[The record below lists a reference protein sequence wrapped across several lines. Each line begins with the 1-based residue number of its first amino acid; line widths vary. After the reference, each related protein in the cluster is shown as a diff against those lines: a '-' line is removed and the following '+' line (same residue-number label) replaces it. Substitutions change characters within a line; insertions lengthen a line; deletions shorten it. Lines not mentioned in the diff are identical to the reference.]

1 MKKLTFSLCAML
13 MSLCLVGCAD
23 PTLSD
28 YVEALQE
35 QAPMDAGNGLVVT
48 GVSMANGFVQLDM
61 NYDESDMRL
70 DDAESIEA
78 LQMAAEDLKN
88 GYLGDAEMKDMFVAC
103 AKENY
108 GFRINLTGAQSGKS
122 ATLVEVSSDELKTK
136 FPPAE

>member
-1 MKKLTFSLCAML
+1 
-13 MSLCLVGCAD
+13 
-23 PTLSD
+23 
-28 YVEALQE
+28 
-35 QAPMDAGNGLVVT
+35 MDAGNGLVVT

-78 LQMAAEDLKN
+78 LQMAAEELKD